1 MTRTKLVSVKV
12 SGKSCKVCADCA
24 DRLRAEGE
32 GVADAGATLSADGWL
47 ARPGG
52 TPPLASG
59 TRATLVPLLGRAN
72 SATCATCRLAFRLL
86 STVTEARVMEMAQ
99 ALAYSETSKKDFIR
113 TGTTKRLLVVGDK
126 FEEFSRDKAE

>member
-1 MTRTKLVSVKV
+1 
-12 SGKSCKVCADCA
+12 
-24 DRLRAEGE
+24 
-32 GVADAGATLSADGWL
+32 
-47 ARPGG
+47 
-52 TPPLASG
+52 
-59 TRATLVPLLGRAN
+59 
-72 SATCATCRLAFRLL
+72 LAFRLL